1 MLPPY
6 QSCKRVK
13 PKVVAGIPA
22 YNEAESIGDII
33 RRALSHVDEV
43 IVVDDG
49 STDNTAQVA
58 SAAGAT
64 VIRSEHNQGAGGAT
78 GVCFQQAREG
88 EAAVLVTID
97 GDGQH
102 NAAEM
107 PSLIAP
113 VLRGEADLVIGSRFL
128 DKGCRIPRYRR
139 FGITVISTLLN
150 LASRVKV
157 SDSQSCYRA
166 YSKKALRSLD
176 ITEPGFAFSVELII
190 KARRQGLA
198 IDEVPIS
205 CIYHDHSHS
214 LNPVVHGI
222 GVALS
227 VIRLRANLK
236 SWQ

>member
-1 MLPPY
+1 M
-6 QSCKRVK
+6 VI
-13 PKVVAGIPA
+13 AGIPA
-22 YNEAESIGDII
+22 YNEAETIGDII
-33 RRALSHVDEV
+33 RRASSHVDEV

-49 STDNTAQVA
+49 SSDDTAQVA
-58 SAAGAT
+58 RDAGAT
-64 VIRSEHNQGAGGAT
+64 VIRNQYNRGAGGAT
-78 GVCFQQAREG
+78 KTCFQQARERN
-88 EAAVLVTID
+88 ADVLVTID

-102 NAAEM
+102 NAAEI

-113 VLRGEADLVIGSRFL
+113 VLRGKADLVIGSRFL

-150 LASRVKV
+150 LVSKVKV

-166 YSKKALRSLD
+166 YSKKALRALD

-190 KARRQGLA
+190 EARRQGLV

-214 LNPVVHGI
+214 LNPVVHGM

-227 VIRLRANLK
+227 VIRLRAERLLPN
-236 SWQ
+236 SARSE